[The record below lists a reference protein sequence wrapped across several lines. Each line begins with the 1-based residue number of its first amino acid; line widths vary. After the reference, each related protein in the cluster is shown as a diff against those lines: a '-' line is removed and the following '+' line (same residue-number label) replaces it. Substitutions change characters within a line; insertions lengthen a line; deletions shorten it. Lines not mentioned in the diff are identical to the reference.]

1 MDCGSVTHDRL
12 LMLQVDQP
20 GHLIGSCH
28 PEYRWCIQVVVS
40 SRSDPQTG
48 DSVNDELG
56 LQDSLGLLCSIGN
69 EAGCHGQA
77 TAVYVVVMS
86 LP

>member
-1 MDCGSVTHDRL
+1 
-12 LMLQVDQP
+12 MLQVDQP

-28 PEYRWCIQVVVS
+28 QSIVGVFKLSYPPGQTHKQVTLLTKS
-40 SRSDPQTG
+40 SG
-48 DSVNDELG
+48 
-56 LQDSLGLLCSIGN
+56 QDSLGLLCSIGN
-69 EAGCHGQA
+69 DAGCHGQA